1 MFNQIKGA
9 LFGVAVGDAL
19 GAVTEFMSQDEVNAN
34 YGYLTEMTGGGWLGI
49 EPGETT
55 DDTAMTIAV
64 AKGLLANPSDPVGRI
79 GNEFKKWVETNPRD
93 IGNII
98 RTTFDCYEGD
108 WFKAAE
114 KAHKV
119 LSGRSAGNGSLMR
132 CLPVA
137 LAYGDLKKI
146 EEITV
151 LQSKMTHYDDLAS
164 EACLIYNR
172 IAYRVLK
179 GESLKSSIEEEIK
192 ETRYCDAIKEYP
204 DVSPNG
210 YVVNTFIWVLNILWT
225 SSSFEESVQK
235 AANLGGD
242 SDTIGAI
249 AGGLAGLYRG
259 FASIPKRYVEVLK
272 PKDELET
279 LSEKLWQVRE
289 NETASGSSESN
300 YTTPGSKQY

>member
-1 MFNQIKGA
+1 MFNHIKGA

-19 GAVTEFMSQDEVNAN
+19 GAVTEFMNQDEIRAK
-34 YGYLTEMTGGGWLGI
+34 YGYLTEMTGGGWLGV

-64 AKGLLANPSDPVGRI
+64 AKGLLANPSEPMGRI
-79 GNEFKKWVETNPRD
+79 GMEFKKWVETNPRD

-98 RTTFDCYEGD
+98 RTTFDCYDGD

-137 LAYGDLKKI
+137 LAYGDLTKM
-146 EEITV
+146 EEITA

-172 IAYRVLK
+172 IANRLLK
-179 GESLKSSIEEEIK
+179 GEPLKSSIKEEIQ
-192 ETRYCDAIKEYP
+192 ETRYCDAIREQP
-204 DVSPNG
+204 DVLPNG
-210 YVVNTFIWVLNILWT
+210 YVVNTLIWVLNILWN

-249 AGGLAGLYRG
+249 AGGIAGLYWG
-259 FASIPKRYVEVLK
+259 FEAIPDRYAEVLE
-272 PKDELET
+272 PKEELET
-279 LSEKLWQVRE
+279 LAEKLWDLRINGSNQV
-289 NETASGSSESN
+289 
-300 YTTPGSKQY
+300 

>member
-1 MFNQIKGA
+1 MFNHIKGA

-19 GAVTEFMSQDEVNAN
+19 GAVTEFMSRDEIRAK
-34 YGYLTEMTGGGWLGI
+34 YGYLTEMTGGGWLGV

-79 GNEFKKWVETNPRD
+79 GEEFKKWVETDPRD

-98 RTTFDCYEGD
+98 RTTYDCYEGD

-114 KAHKV
+114 KSHKI

-137 LAYGDLKKI
+137 LAYRDLAKI
-146 EEITV
+146 EEITI

-172 IAYRVLK
+172 IANRLLRE
-179 GESLKSSIEEEIK
+179 ESLKSSIEEEIR
-192 ETRYCDAIKEYP
+192 ETRYRNVIREQP
-204 DVSPNG
+204 EVEPNG
-210 YVVNTFIWVLNILWT
+210 YVVNTLIWVLHILWT
-225 SSSFEESVQK
+225 SASFEESVQK

-249 AGGLAGLYRG
+249 AGGLAGLYWG
-259 FASIPKRYVEVLK
+259 FDAIPRRYTELIE
-272 PKDELET
+272 PKAELET
-279 LSEKLWQVRE
+279 LAEKLWYLRVNGSNQV
-289 NETASGSSESN
+289 
-300 YTTPGSKQY
+300 

>member
-1 MFNQIKGA
+1 MQHHDIYYCLGVLEMFNHIKGA

-19 GAVTEFMSQDEVNAN
+19 GAVTEFMSQDEIRSK
-34 YGYLTEMTGGGWLGI
+34 YGYLTEMTGGGWLGV

-64 AKGLLANPSDPVGRI
+64 AKGVLANPSKPVGRI
-79 GNEFKKWVETNPRD
+79 GMEFKKWVETNPRD

-98 RTTFDCYEGD
+98 RTTYDCYEGD

-137 LAYGDLKKI
+137 LAYGDLEKM

-151 LQSKMTHYDDLAS
+151 LQSKMTHYDDSAS

-172 IAYRVLK
+172 IANRLLK
-179 GESLKSSIEEEIK
+179 GEPLKSSIKEEIK
-192 ETRYCDAIKEYP
+192 ETRYCDSIREQP
-204 DVSPNG
+204 DVEPNG
-210 YVVNTFIWVLNILWT
+210 YVVNTFIWVLYILWT

-235 AANLGGD
+235 AANSGGD

-249 AGGLAGLYRG
+249 AGGLAGLYWG
-259 FASIPKRYVEVLK
+259 FEAIPGRYAEMLE
-272 PKDELET
+272 PKEELEI
-279 LSEKLWQVRE
+279 LAEKLWYLRV
-289 NETASGSSESN
+289 SEVN
-300 YTTPGSKQY
+300 KV

>member
-1 MFNQIKGA
+1 MFNHIKGA

-19 GAVTEFMSQDEVNAN
+19 GAVTEFMSQDEIRAK
-34 YGYLTEMTGGGWLGI
+34 YGYLTEMTGGGWLGV

-64 AKGLLANPSDPVGRI
+64 AKGLLANPSEPVGRI
-79 GNEFKKWVETNPRD
+79 GMEFKKWVETNPRD

-98 RTTFDCYEGD
+98 RTTFDCYDGN

-137 LAYGDLKKI
+137 LAYAELAKI
-146 EEITV
+146 EEITA

-172 IAYRVLK
+172 IANRLLK
-179 GESLKSSIEEEIK
+179 GESLKSAIKEEIR
-192 ETRYCDAIKEYP
+192 ETRYCDVIRVQP
-204 DVSPNG
+204 DVLPNG
-210 YVVNTFIWVLNILWT
+210 YVANTFIWVLNILWN

-249 AGGLAGLYRG
+249 AGGLAGLYWG
-259 FASIPKRYVEVLK
+259 FEAIPRRYVEVIV
-272 PKDELET
+272 PKEELET
-279 LSEKLWQVRE
+279 LAEKLWHLRIDGTNQV
-289 NETASGSSESN
+289 
-300 YTTPGSKQY
+300 